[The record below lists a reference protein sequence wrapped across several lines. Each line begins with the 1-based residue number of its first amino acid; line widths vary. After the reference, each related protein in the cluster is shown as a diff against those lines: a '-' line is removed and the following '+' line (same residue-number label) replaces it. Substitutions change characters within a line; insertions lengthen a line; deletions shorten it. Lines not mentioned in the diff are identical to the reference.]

1 MSDTN
6 ILSVVTLEEWDEE
19 EREPGRIIVSIRP
32 AGDGLRF
39 TVSPDRGI
47 FHGITEH
54 GPRERKCLKTLI
66 DLCGVVSVD
75 TDHPT
80 QVAAWVIDSARAKG
94 KVRLITSRTVE
105 ALNKHGARHE

>member
-6 ILSVVTLEEWDEE
+6 ILSIVTLEEWDEE

-47 FHGITEH
+47 FHDIPKH
-54 GPRERKCLKTLI
+54 GPKERKCLKALMN
-66 DLCGVVSVD
+66 LCYVVSVD

-80 QVAAWVIDSARAKG
+80 QIAAWAINSARANDT
-94 KVRLITSRTVE
+94 VRLIAPRTTE
-105 ALNKHGARHE
+105 ALKKHGARHE